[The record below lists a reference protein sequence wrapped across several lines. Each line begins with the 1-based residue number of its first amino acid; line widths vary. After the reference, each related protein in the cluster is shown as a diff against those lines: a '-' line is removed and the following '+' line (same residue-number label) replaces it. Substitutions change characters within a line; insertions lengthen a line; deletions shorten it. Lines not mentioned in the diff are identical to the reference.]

1 MDLWP
6 GGDGWLCGPGAVLWS
21 TGENGDFGK
30 SSTWETVLVADH
42 KHIPFIAVCPIAT
55 LRGRQHTKAECK
67 SQDGHESHRWRDR
80 VSFKNRCVRRSQ
92 CWHQLPLQERQ
103 GQTRLWDLCCFP
115 MDWRKCVTRQTTICS
130 CLDSWWYCWSGG
142 YYNLVRLVSFL
153 SFFVENCLDAVEPVW
168 VAGVDPHLLGPESG
182 STAFDTSSAVLLGQ
196 TQACVSN
203 SEYSKLVW
211 GQCGK
216 DPCCKQGIIFA
227 VPSSCYSKEHP
238 WRGCSEPVCVTLQG
252 FWSGWARKS
261 FPLRGVIC
269 SSFWRRMWT
278 LRAATNLQAFVRK
291 GSMVPYWDL
300 QEHGSGSWE
309 EWVGVISPVACLCWR
324 KPAVRPS
331 AHCQPRGQHSQLSGQ
346 TSPNLQPFCASLYR
360 CLFQHTTA
368 FSELFSSS
376 WKPGVLWPV
385 SATKVSVRNN
395 GRFYEGETAEQQ
407 QYLRKRWW

>member
-67 SQDGHESHRWRDR
+67 SQDGHESHRRRDR
-80 VSFKNRCVRRSQ
+80 VSFKNRCARRSH

-168 VAGVDPHLLGPESG
+168 VAGVDPQLLGPESG

-196 TQACVSN
+196 TQACISN

-291 GSMVPYWDL
+291 GSMGFARAWERKLGRVGGCDIPCGL
-300 QEHGSGSWE
+300 SVLKKTSCQTKCSLPASW
-309 EWVGVISPVACLCWR
+309 SAQS
-324 KPAVRPS
+324 AVRS
-331 AHCQPRGQHSQLSGQ
+331 DITQPPAFLCFPLSV
-346 TSPNLQPFCASLYR
+346 PFSTHHGFLWAFLFFLETWCSLT
-360 CLFQHTTA
+360 C
-368 FSELFSSS
+368 
-376 WKPGVLWPV
+376 V
-385 SATKVSVRNN
+385 SNESIC
-395 GRFYEGETAEQQ
+395 
-407 QYLRKRWW
+407 